1 MSEPIQENFQAIAR
15 VVGGNPTPEELAAAL
30 AVLEAALEQEQEL
43 GAQGVRKLRSSWAR
57 NGASLRGEVL
67 PGRGQW
73 QAALRT
79 GLN

>member
-1 MSEPIQENFQAIAR
+1 MSEPIQENFQSVAR

-43 GAQGVRKLRSSWAR
+43 GTQGVRKLRSSWAR
-57 NGASLRGEVL
+57 NGSALRGEVL

-73 QAALRT
+73 QAALRA